1 MAGLACMRRLVRIN
15 SNRVF
20 FLKLHKCRREL
31 RTFSADP
38 VKLKEIEGDHS
49 SLSPELNSRWTLVSK
64 RRRPLSPL
72 ERISGLLPQDAL
84 SPEVMQLRD
93 QDRTE
98 TTDDPE
104 THQEHSGTTEDG
116 SDTVGEPNPPGA
128 HWSEEEG
135 SCSSVPGERL
145 LSLGELLVAEHSKK
159 RRVEF
164 KKLFQLQPGARLMSS
179 WGFIQHDDI
188 VGQRSGQFL
197 KTGRGVS
204 ILIRRPS
211 LEDYVLLMKRGPA
224 IAYPKVHGP
233 VGYTT
238 MLMMMDVAEGDRVL
252 ESGSGSGAMSLFL
265 SRAVGSK
272 GCVTSVELRE
282 DHHRR
287 AVLNYNGWRKAW
299 SVRRGEEWPDNVRFL
314 HTDLCAASPLLSGRG
329 FHAAALDLINPHLAL
344 PAVTPHLYPGAV
356 CAVYLANI
364 TQVVDLLE
372 GLRCLALPLLCE
384 RIVEVPLREWT
395 VAPALQKDGSYC
407 IRKPPALPRDQQQEE
422 EEEEEEE
429 PAVDASHEE
438 TTARSQPG
446 FGSVPYIA
454 RPHPEQMSHTAFLV
468 KLRK

>member
-1 MAGLACMRRLVRIN
+1 MRRLVRIN

-233 VGYTT
+233 VGYSMARTDERTLQISLLPQDAAT

-265 SRAVGSK
+265 SRA
-272 GCVTSVELRE
+272 
-282 DHHRR
+282 
-287 AVLNYNGWRKAW
+287 
-299 SVRRGEEWPDNVRFL
+299 
-314 HTDLCAASPLLSGRG
+314 GR
-329 FHAAALDLINPHLAL
+329 
-344 PAVTPHLYPGAV
+344 
-356 CAVYLANI
+356 
-364 TQVVDLLE
+364 
-372 GLRCLALPLLCE
+372 
-384 RIVEVPLREWT
+384 
-395 VAPALQKDGSYC
+395 
-407 IRKPPALPRDQQQEE
+407 
-422 EEEEEEE
+422 
-429 PAVDASHEE
+429 
-438 TTARSQPG
+438 
-446 FGSVPYIA
+446 
-454 RPHPEQMSHTAFLV
+454 
-468 KLRK
+468 